1 MWFSLSAPN
10 SGDGFEFG
18 EPYIFFFDRDL
29 KTSPTQLRQARDAV
43 ARIDEQRVEQL
54 EVQGRLESE
63 IARLEQE
70 NQKLLDDQ
78 ASSFAERETH
88 RQVDRAEN
96 LEVLARG
103 VAHAVRPI
111 VDGILSQAGD
121 TLSELPLDS
130 SLRRG
135 VEEIEHAAGNASELA
150 STLSAFA
157 GNGYVE
163 GNRVH
168 LDEILDD
175 LEHSLRADSRPNVFL
190 QRPKSDRPLPV
201 VHGDPQEIGKLVR
214 ALVKNAAESFGEEG
228 GKVVIRTG
236 TAELSAAA
244 LERAYLG
251 KGKLPGNYVFLE
263 VADNGSGIVDD
274 IRAKVFVPFFTTKPD
289 HTGLGLAAVLGIMRA
304 HRGALT
310 LESAPKQGSVVRAL
324 FPVT

>member
-1 MWFSLSAPN
+1 M
-10 SGDGFEFG
+10 
-18 EPYIFFFDRDL
+18 
-29 KTSPTQLRQARDAV
+29 
-43 ARIDEQRVEQL
+43 
-54 EVQGRLESE
+54 
-63 IARLEQE
+63 
-70 NQKLLDDQ
+70 
-78 ASSFAERETH
+78 
-88 RQVDRAEN
+88 
-96 LEVLARG
+96 
-103 VAHAVRPI
+103 
-111 VDGILSQAGD
+111 
-121 TLSELPLDS
+121 
-130 SLRRG
+130 
-135 VEEIEHAAGNASELA
+135 EEIEHAAGNASELA